1 MKRLKIRTILTGL
14 ILLTLPFASA
24 VGQSNNRIVVSKKN
38 FTLCVISATNDT
50 ICQFPCAVGKVKG
63 NKTKV
68 GDCKTPEGTF
78 KVIQIQNSTSWTHD
92 FKDGGGVRQGAYGPW
107 FIRLQVPGAS
117 GIGIHGTCF
126 PESIG
131 TRATEGCIRLL
142 NEDLQKLIPY
152 VSINMTCIIE
162 PD

>member
-1 MKRLKIRTILTGL
+1 MKILKIRTILTGL
-14 ILLTLPFASA
+14 ILLTLPLASA

>member
-1 MKRLKIRTILTGL
+1 MRIFKTAP
-14 ILLTLPFASA
+14 LLAIITLLFLPFAH
-24 VGQSNNRIVVSKKN
+24 VCGQSNNRIVVSKKN
-38 FTLCVISATNDT
+38 FTLCVISETNDT